1 MTSSGGAAE
10 EDDARFV
17 DGTASGRSS
26 YVALAVAVDAD
37 ADAAATLRDDEAE
50 GGTTT
55 ARRRALAFARV
66 VARPGEPRARGAL
79 GARGTDVG
87 AERIAIIAR
96 VVSPVL
102 CVRRAWPA
110 RGSSVT
116 SSSVGARVL
125 RECFADDDLEG
136 VSFKTSRRRSA
147 SSSSATSWPA

>member
-1 MTSSGGAAE
+1 
-10 EDDARFV
+10 
-17 DGTASGRSS
+17 
-26 YVALAVAVDAD
+26 
-37 ADAAATLRDDEAE
+37 
-50 GGTTT
+50 
-55 ARRRALAFARV
+55 
-66 VARPGEPRARGAL
+66 EPRARGAL

-125 RECFADDDLEG
+125 RECFADLEG
-136 VSFKTSRRRSA
+136 VSFKTSRHRSA